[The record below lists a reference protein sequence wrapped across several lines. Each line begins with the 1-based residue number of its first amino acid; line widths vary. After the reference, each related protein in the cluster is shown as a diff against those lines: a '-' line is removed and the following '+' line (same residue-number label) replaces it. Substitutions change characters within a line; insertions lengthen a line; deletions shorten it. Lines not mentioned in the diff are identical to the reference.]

1 MELNEVIKD
10 CNSLIDT
17 YKAANKN
24 SWKGRKSI
32 SNFLFTVN
40 PEMVS
45 KVVFMCVQHE

>member
-24 SWKGRKSI
+24 SWKERKSI
-32 SNFLFTVN
+32 SNFFIH
-40 PEMVS
+40 
-45 KVVFMCVQHE
+45 C